1 MCTVMYNCIRY
12 TTTLRRLF
20 STVSS
25 SLSCHPY
32 NVVVVG
38 GGHAGTEAA
47 AAAARMGANT
57 VLITH
62 KFSTVGKLKTNPFSK
77 IAMLNWYGSSEKQAW
92 MLFVVDDIYPPSTG
106 NRYLL
111 TTMKV

>member
-1 MCTVMYNCIRY
+1 MRIKYITS
-12 TTTLRRLF
+12 LRRLF

-25 SLSCHPY
+25 RSLSCRRY

-47 AAAARMGANT
+47 TAAARMGANT

-62 KFSTVGKLKTNPFSK
+62 KFNTIGKVETNLVYTLK
-77 IAMLNWYGSSEKQAW
+77 L
-92 MLFVVDDIYPPSTG
+92 V
-106 NRYLL
+106 
-111 TTMKV
+111 